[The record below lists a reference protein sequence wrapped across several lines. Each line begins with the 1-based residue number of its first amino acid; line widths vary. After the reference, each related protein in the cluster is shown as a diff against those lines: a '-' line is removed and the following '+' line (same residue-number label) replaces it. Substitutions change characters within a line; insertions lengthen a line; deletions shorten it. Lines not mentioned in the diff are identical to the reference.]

1 MTVYGVILTV
11 IIGVLFG
18 YRFVGSITYQVR
30 KRPWNHSQ
38 VVKWVKYLQKYH
50 FKTGRRR
57 LFKTIAADP
66 NQRKKAWAWRAVL
79 RVGCRTRRRSGA

>member
-30 KRPWNHSQ
+30 KR
-38 VVKWVKYLQKYH
+38 
-50 FKTGRRR
+50 
-57 LFKTIAADP
+57 A
-66 NQRKKAWAWRAVL
+66 
-79 RVGCRTRRRSGA
+79 